1 MWGGLHRCSQSALTK
16 PPRWLR
22 TKLYPN
28 QLDRPN
34 GGTET
39 RGCEG
44 CRFNYETFL
53 PWGLEPS
60 AVQTPTG
67 TQPAAS
73 LRGRWGNT
81 ASLPSCLIHSGALRS
96 LRSPRCR
103 GPHPHPPG
111 GSCGSSQQSIHQA
124 DGKSAETGTAR
135 SPCMP
140 PRGSPLHLPQ
150 LLSPI
155 LVLCPCLSTGQ
166 QAPDPSLRVS

>member
-1 MWGGLHRCSQSALTK
+1 MGRTSPLFTECTYQTPQVAAHKALPKPIRQTEWGHGNTR
-16 PPRWLR
+16 LR
-22 TKLYPN
+22 
-28 QLDRPN
+28 
-34 GGTET
+34 
-39 RGCEG
+39 G